1 MDCNCISSIA
11 NVVLAV
17 IALVTLIKGVKGAHQ
32 ALKQWKTSM
41 KVNQSKAVYS
51 MTHDLFNDENVCQML
66 YDIDH
71 KKKDF
76 DISTRDDEMTM
87 DKIFVFFDHLC
98 WMQDNELIELDN
110 HVLLYW
116 RNRLVQNEK
125 VKSYWDSQK
134 KLLVNKMPY
143 NADSHRQVNP
153 I

>member
-1 MDCNCISSIA
+1 
-11 NVVLAV
+11 
-17 IALVTLIKGVKGAHQ
+17 
-32 ALKQWKTSM
+32 
-41 KVNQSKAVYS
+41 

-98 WMQDNELIELDN
+98 WKQDNELIELDN

-143 NADSHRQVNP
+143 NNLKRFFDGDV
-153 I
+153 